1 MGMIKNNVRLF
12 YQSNIE
18 YWRIRN
24 FTEIDKNRINVILD
38 CYLSKNDFI
47 DQKPIVESYQF
58 DINLSELQA
67 ISLNFRESLY
77 DYIQNNLS
85 YFDGVIRDIG
95 D

>member
-1 MGMIKNNVRLF
+1 MGMIKNNVRPF
-12 YQSNIE
+12 FQSTTE
-18 YWRIRN
+18 YWRIRT
-24 FTEIDKNRINVILD
+24 FTEISKNRINVILD

>member
-1 MGMIKNNVRLF
+1 MIKNNVRPF

-58 DINLSELQA
+58 DINLSELTS
-67 ISLNFRESLY
+67 ITTNLRESLY
-77 DYIQNNLS
+77 DYLQNNVS
-85 YFDGVIRDIG
+85 FFNGVTRDIG